1 MAYYYKI
8 GLLVLNDDATKFLVC
23 EKDKNNITD
32 QYIMPGGQMTEKTV
46 EECLRNRIKREL
58 DCEVDFTALKSIGEF
73 TDLAAGQP
81 DREIA
86 MELYQAKIIG
96 TPKASAE
103 IKYLHWIGKEDAA
116 NDRVSHIIRNY
127 IIPTL
132 VKKGILK

>member
-23 EKDKNNITD
+23 EKDKNDVTD
-32 QYIMPGGQMTEKTV
+32 EYIMPGGQMTEKTV
-46 EECLRNRIKREL
+46 EDCLRNEIKEEL
-58 DCEVDFTALKSIGEF
+58 DCEVDFTTLKSIGEF
-73 TDLAAGQP
+73 TDEAAGQP

-96 TPKASAE
+96 TPVPSSE
-103 IKYLHWIGKEDAA
+103 IKHLHWIGKEDAT
-116 NDRVSHIIRNY
+116 NNRVSHIIRTF
-127 IIPTL
+127 IIPTI